1 MDLFPGRAKRLE
13 SAISICILAILFLI
27 GLGIFIKQFD
37 VDMSR
42 FGISTELD
50 TGTIRQPPLRS
61 IVPAG
66 FEALSEITSYNPENL
81 YEKINGK
88 ASLYIESGFEK
99 LFTLRFVSTSNES
112 LWFELFVYDMAA
124 VRNAFSV
131 YSVQIR
137 AEAGILP
144 AFAYAYKTGNAL
156 FFVHGRYYIEL
167 VGSAESGELFKA
179 MTEVAQK
186 IRSNLTVDDDTR
198 IAELALFPQENLV
211 AGSIKLYLANA
222 FGFEGLTDTFTARY
236 QIDDETI
243 TAFISKRS
251 DLQDAGAVAKSYYN
265 FLIENGATVENTAD
279 KALKGKI
286 VDFYDTTEIVFAT
299 GSFVAGIH
307 EAENQQAAEKLAIR
321 LINKLNETAKAKNDD

>member
-1 MDLFPGRAKRLE
+1 MGLIHGRARRLE
-13 SAISICILAILFLI
+13 SAVSICLLSILFLI
-27 GLGIFIKQFD
+27 GLGVFIKQFD
-37 VDMSR
+37 MDMSR
-42 FGISTELD
+42 FGISTESD

-81 YEKINGK
+81 YEKIDGK
-88 ASLYIESGFEK
+88 ASLYVESGFKE
-99 LFTLRFVSTSNES
+99 LFTQRFVSTSDES

-156 FFVHGRYYIEL
+156 FFVHGKYYIEM
-167 VGSAESGELFKA
+167 VGSAESDELSKA

-186 IRSNLTVDDDTR
+186 IRTNLTVDDDTR
-198 IAELALFPQENLV
+198 IAEPALFPQEDLV

-236 QIDDETI
+236 RIDDETI

-265 FLIENGATVENTAD
+265 FLIENGATVKNTAD

-321 LINKLNETAKAKNDD
+321 LINKLNETAKAKNND